1 MTTQRNELFEAIKK
15 GLLYAAGLIVL
26 LWICFKIISV
36 ILLLIFALVLVI
48 IINAPVTWLEKKGLR
63 RGWAC
68 VIVFL
73 SILIVIV
80 GIGWM
85 VVPKISSQF
94 TSLVNNLPKYADQ
107 FSKNVASW
115 FQNYPT
121 ISQKISSE
129 GSDIA
134 TWFPS
139 IPNTLMRIGN
149 YTLSVLGLVIILI
162 IFFSMVIYAVVNPR
176 PLLEVYFSLFSDKN
190 REKAQRALMHSSEM
204 LIGWIRANLTG
215 GTIAG
220 ILVTIF
226 LSIMHVP
233 GAWIWGTLALFAEL
247 IPRIG
252 FYIMSIPPT
261 LVALSISPLTA
272 LWVVIFFL
280 ALDEVLGDFVMPRLR
295 SSAMNIHPVS
305 SIFLL
310 LAMGSAF
317 GVVGALLS
325 TPLSAIIKAYYEE
338 FYLSNLKEDKE
349 MEQRIDE
356 VIYHDAS
363 KGELSKKK
371 AAVLQSRA
379 RKAQTPPK
387 AG

>member
-1 MTTQRNELFEAIKK
+1 MRTTESNQLFDAIKK
-15 GLLYAAGLIVL
+15 GLLYAAALFVL

-36 ILLLIFALVLVI
+36 ILLVLFALVMVI
-48 IINAPVTWLEKKGLR
+48 ILNAPVTWLEKKRIR

-68 VIVFL
+68 LIVFM
-73 SILIVIV
+73 SILVV
-80 GIGWM
+80 VAGIGWM
-85 VVPKISSQF
+85 VFPKISDQF
-94 TSLVNNLPKYADQ
+94 TSLVNNLPNYANR

-115 FQNYPT
+115 FSNYPT
-121 ISQKISSE
+121 INQKISAE
-129 GSDIA
+129 GSDLA
-134 TWFPS
+134 NWVPS
-139 IPNTLMRIGN
+139 LPNALMRLGN
-149 YTLSVLGLVIILI
+149 YTLSILGLVIVLI
-162 IFFSMVIYAVVNPR
+162 VFFSMVIYAVANPR
-176 PLLEVYFSLFSDKN
+176 PLLEVYFSLFADRN

-215 GTIAG
+215 GTIAA
-220 ILVTIF
+220 ILVTVF

-272 LWVVIFFL
+272 LWVIIFFL

-295 SSAMNIHPVS
+295 STAMNIHPVS

-317 GVVGALLS
+317 GLMGALLS

-349 MEQRIDE
+349 MENRIDE

-363 KGELSKKK
+363 KGELSKRK
-371 AAVLQSRA
+371 AAELKDR
-379 RKAQTPPK
+379 R
-387 AG
+387 